1 VTSDL
6 AASAAAEWSALVT
19 TAVLGAERHPLPAA
33 VEGWDRW
40 PGDADAAVALLDRA
54 AAVVV
59 ARRAGAVAAPPPP
72 RPLPEAPPD
81 IRPPCSAECARRLG
95 RIVGGEHDILLGEWL
110 HLCDQ
115 MGMQLPAPLLPALL
129 LRGRRRPDLDQV
141 VRRLAGPRAAWLAQA
156 VPELGVKPTPVA
168 SAKAVAPLAPV
179 PPPPHGGAAVVLILT
194 QLRDGRAT
202 WAALPQLQQLVAG
215 LTPDELASF
224 VASVGQQSATAL
236 TARTSAALTD
246 LAEFRTEMLRE
257 FAAAAS
263 PRTPNTAAL
272 RTPPDPTPPDPTGD
286 PS

>member
-1 VTSDL
+1 MTGDL
-6 AASAAAEWSALVT
+6 ATSAATEWSALVT

-40 PGDADAAVALLDRA
+40 PGDADPAVALLDRA

-59 ARRAGAVAAPPPP
+59 ARRAGAMAAAPPT

-81 IRPPCSAECARRLG
+81 SRPPCTTACAQRLA
-95 RIVGGEHDILLGEWL
+95 RIVGGEHEIVLGEWL

-115 MGMQLPAPLLPALL
+115 AGLQLPAPLLPALL
-129 LRGRRRPDLDQV
+129 LRGRRRPDLDLV
-141 VRRLAGPRAAWLAQA
+141 VRRLAGSRATWLAQV
-156 VPELGVKPTPVA
+156 VPELGVKPVPA
-168 SAKAVAPLAPV
+168 PPAKGVVPLGPV
-179 PPPPHGGAAVVLILT
+179 PPPPHSGAAAALVLT

-215 LTPDELASF
+215 LTPDALASF
-224 VASVGQQSATAL
+224 LASLGQQAATAL

-246 LAEFRTEMLRE
+246 LAEFRAEMLRE
-257 FAAAAS
+257 FAAAS
-263 PRTPNTAAL
+263 PGAPNAATLPTPAPA
-272 RTPPDPTPPDPTGD
+272 PPDPTGD

>member
-1 VTSDL
+1 VTGDL
-6 AASAAAEWSALVT
+6 ATSAATEWSTLVT

-40 PGDADAAVALLDRA
+40 PGDADPAMALLDRA

-59 ARRAGAVAAPPPP
+59 ARRAGAMAAAPPP
-72 RPLPEAPPD
+72 RPLPEAPLD
-81 IRPPCSAECARRLG
+81 HRPACTAECARRLG
-95 RIVGGEHDILLGEWL
+95 RIVGGDHDILLGEWL

-115 MGMQLPAPLLPALL
+115 VGMQLPAPLLPALL

-141 VRRLAGPRAAWLAQA
+141 VRRLAGPRATWLAQV
-156 VPELGVKPTPVA
+156 VPELGVKPVPA
-168 SAKAVAPLAPV
+168 PPAKAVVPLDPV
-179 PPPPHGGAAVVLILT
+179 PPPPHSGAAAALVLT

-202 WAALPQLQQLVAG
+202 WAALPQLQHVVAG
-215 LTPDELASF
+215 LTPDALASF
-224 VASVGQQSATAL
+224 LASLGQQAATAL

-263 PRTPNTAAL
+263 PGAPNAATLPTPAPA
-272 RTPPDPTPPDPTGD
+272 PPDPTGD